1 MDITSYF
8 QSRVRFLTPATIA
21 LAVMAGPE
29 GNFMGSCC
37 PVARIFTLVPPISI
51 TSTFII
57 EVPSRSVRITAAEV
71 GSRLAVKVRSSR
83 KSPRWPLSAVVH
95 DQPVAF
101 QHRRI
106 SRVLIE
112 ISQRWIIKTSAV
124 EQVGAR
130 LGHHRDQT
138 EMNKFGRLFAN
149 DVDAE
154 QSHAVLPQDQ
164 FLETAFI
171 ANHLAARI
179 IAITR
184 PTDDV

>member
-57 EVPSRSVRITAAEV
+57 EVPRYIGADNRAEV
-71 GSRLAVKVRSSR
+71 GSRLAAKVCSSR
-83 KSPRWPLSAVVH
+83 NSPCWQLSAVVH

-112 ISQRWIIKTSAV
+112 IAQRWIVETGAV
-124 EQVGAR
+124 EQVGAGV
-130 LGHHRDQT
+130 GHHRDQT
-138 EMNKFGRLFAN
+138 EMNEFGR
-149 DVDAE
+149 
-154 QSHAVLPQDQ
+154 
-164 FLETAFI
+164 
-171 ANHLAARI
+171 
-179 IAITR
+179 
-184 PTDDV
+184 